1 MMGDP
6 VRYLTS
12 LGQALA
18 VMGLYPAGHP
28 ARERAVDASFD
39 LLGELMLV
47 ESAPR
52 LSFLDG
58 EVIYQRRVLRELTG
72 WEWGARLAAAGVER
86 IEFLEGITREEYAGW
101 LDEIQQLLAG
111 ETPDTAEARQL
122 GARRIR
128 YGAVE
133 VGGSPGGGSAGT
145 PAGGSA
151 GPAGALVGALAGG
164 IVTPD
169 LDAEVETIQWLH
181 GEVGGSGRLPLLEAE
196 AVVRSL
202 SVAMHSESQIR
213 LPLLQLKTF
222 DQYTT
227 THSSNVAV
235 LAMALTEYLGLG
247 SREIRVFGIAGLLH
261 DLGKVR
267 IPKEILVKPGKLTD
281 EERVVMQRHPEDG
294 ARIIIE
300 RETRLDLAAFVAY
313 EHHIMLN
320 GGGYPT
326 LRYPRDCHY
335 GSKVVHVCDVYDAL
349 CTDRPYR
356 PAWTSERA
364 LGYLGERAGVEFDP
378 ELVEA
383 FTRMIRDWE
392 QRRMPMN
399 GEPVAETPPPAA

>member
-1 MMGDP
+1 MSDP
-6 VRYLTS
+6 LRYLTS

-18 VMGLYPAGHP
+18 VMGLYPEGHP

-39 LLGELMLV
+39 LLGELAAA
-47 ESAPR
+47 EANPQF
-52 LSFLDG
+52 SFLDG
-58 EVIYQRRVLRELTG
+58 EVIYRRRILRELTG
-72 WEWGARLAAAGVER
+72 WEWGTRLAAAGVER
-86 IEFLEGITREEYAGW
+86 IEFLEGVTREEYAAW
-101 LDEIQQLLAG
+101 LDETQRLLAG

-133 VGGSPGGGSAGT
+133 VRGSSAGGAPVAPGGEVA
-145 PAGGSA
+145 
-151 GPAGALVGALAGG
+151 V
-164 IVTPD
+164 PD
-169 LDAEVETIQWLH
+169 LDAEVETIEWLH
-181 GEVGGSGRLPLLEAE
+181 GEVGRLGRLPLLEAE

-202 SVAMHSESQIR
+202 SVAMHSQSQIR

-247 SREIRVFGIAGLLH
+247 SREIRGFGVAGLLH

-281 EERVVMQRHPEDG
+281 EERTVMQLHPVDG

-300 RETRLDLAAFVAY
+300 QEARLDLAAFVAY

-320 GGGYPT
+320 GGGYPA
-326 LRYPRDCHY
+326 LRYPRGCHY
-335 GSKVVHVCDVYDAL
+335 ASKVVHVCDVYDAL

-364 LGYLGERAGVEFDP
+364 IGYLAERSGLEFDP
-378 ELVEA
+378 ELVGA
-383 FTRMIRDWE
+383 FTRMIGDWE

-399 GEPVAETPPPAA
+399 GGAALEAPPPGA

>member
-1 MMGDP
+1 MSDP
-6 VRYLTS
+6 LRYLTS

-18 VMGLYPAGHP
+18 VMGLYPEGHP

-39 LLGELMLV
+39 LLGELAAA
-47 ESAPR
+47 EANPQF
-52 LSFLDG
+52 SFLDG
-58 EVIYQRRVLRELTG
+58 EVIYRRRILRELTG
-72 WEWGARLAAAGVER
+72 WEWGTRLAAAGVER
-86 IEFLEGITREEYAGW
+86 IEFLEGVTREEYAAW
-101 LDEIQQLLAG
+101 LDETQRLLAG

-122 GARRIR
+122 GVRRIR

-133 VGGSPGGGSAGT
+133 VRGSSAGGAPVAPGGE
-145 PAGGSA
+145 
-151 GPAGALVGALAGG
+151 V
-164 IVTPD
+164 VVPD
-169 LDAEVETIQWLH
+169 LDAEVETIEWLH
-181 GEVGGSGRLPLLEAE
+181 GEVGRLGRLPLLEAE

-202 SVAMHSESQIR
+202 SVAMHSQSQIR

-247 SREIRVFGIAGLLH
+247 SREIRGFGVAGLLH

-281 EERVVMQRHPEDG
+281 EERTVMQLHPVDG

-300 RETRLDLAAFVAY
+300 QEARLDLAAFVAY
-313 EHHIMLN
+313 EHHIMLS

-335 GSKVVHVCDVYDAL
+335 ASKVVHVCDVYDAL

-364 LGYLGERAGVEFDP
+364 LGYLAERSGLEFDP
-378 ELVEA
+378 ELVDV

-392 QRRMPMN
+392 QRRMPM
-399 GEPVAETPPPAA
+399 GGAAAPAAAPPPAEG

>member
-1 MMGDP
+1 MGDP
-6 VRYLTS
+6 LRYLTS

-18 VMGLYPAGHP
+18 VMGLYPPGHP

-39 LLGELMLV
+39 LLGELA
-47 ESAPR
+47 SAEPSPQF
-52 LSFLDG
+52 SFLDG
-58 EVIYQRRVLRELTG
+58 EVIYRRRILRELTG

-86 IEFLEGITREEYAGW
+86 IEFLNGNTREEYSGW
-101 LDEIQQLLAG
+101 LDEMQQLLAG

-122 GARRIR
+122 VARRIR

-133 VGGSPGGGSAGT
+133 VRGS
-145 PAGGSA
+145 PAGG
-151 GPAGALVGALAGG
+151 PAPVLGG
-164 IVTPD
+164 EVVVPD
-169 LDAEVETIQWLH
+169 LDAEVETIRWLH
-181 GEVGGSGRLPLLEAE
+181 GEVGELGRLPLLEAE

-202 SVAMHSESQIR
+202 SVAMHSQSQIR

-247 SREIRVFGIAGLLH
+247 SREIRGFGVAGLLH

-281 EERVVMQRHPEDG
+281 EERTVMQLHPVDG

-300 RETRLDLAAFVAY
+300 QEARLDLAAFVAY
-313 EHHIMLN
+313 EHHIMLS

-335 GSKVVHVCDVYDAL
+335 ASKVVHVCDVYDAL

-364 LGYLGERAGVEFDP
+364 LGYLAERSGLEFDP
-378 ELVEA
+378 ELVDV

-392 QRRMPMN
+392 QRRMPMD
-399 GEPVAETPPPAA
+399 GAAAPAAAAPPAEG

>member
-1 MMGDP
+1 MSDP
-6 VRYLTS
+6 LRYLTS

-18 VMGLYPAGHP
+18 VMGLYPEGHP

-39 LLGELMLV
+39 LLGELAAAEANLQF
-47 ESAPR
+47 
-52 LSFLDG
+52 SFLDG
-58 EVIYQRRVLRELTG
+58 EVIYQRRILRELTG
-72 WEWGARLAAAGVER
+72 WEWGTRLAAAGVER
-86 IEFLEGITREEYAGW
+86 IEFLEGVTREEYAAW
-101 LDEIQQLLAG
+101 LDETQRLLAG

-122 GARRIR
+122 GVRRIR

-133 VGGSPGGGSAGT
+133 VRGSSAGGAPVAPGGE
-145 PAGGSA
+145 
-151 GPAGALVGALAGG
+151 V
-164 IVTPD
+164 VVPD

-181 GEVGGSGRLPLLEAE
+181 GEVGRLGRLPLLEAE

-202 SVAMHSESQIR
+202 SVAMHSQSQIR

-247 SREIRVFGIAGLLH
+247 SREIRGFGVAGLLH

-281 EERVVMQRHPEDG
+281 EERTVMQLHPVDG

-300 RETRLDLAAFVAY
+300 QEARLDVAAFVAY
-313 EHHIMLN
+313 EHHIMLS

-335 GSKVVHVCDVYDAL
+335 ASKVVHVCDVYDAL

-364 LGYLGERAGVEFDP
+364 LGYLAERSGLEFDP
-378 ELVEA
+378 ELVDV

-392 QRRMPMN
+392 QRRMPMD
-399 GEPVAETPPPAA
+399 GAAAPAAAPPPAEG

>member
-1 MMGDP
+1 MSDP
-6 VRYLTS
+6 FRYLTS

-18 VMGLYPAGHP
+18 VMGLYPEGHP

-39 LLGELMLV
+39 LLGELAAA
-47 ESAPR
+47 EANPQF
-52 LSFLDG
+52 SFLDG
-58 EVIYQRRVLRELTG
+58 EVIYRRRILRELTG
-72 WEWGARLAAAGVER
+72 WEWGTRLAAAGVER
-86 IEFLEGITREEYAGW
+86 IEFLEGVTREEYAAW
-101 LDEIQQLLAG
+101 LDETQRLLAG

-122 GARRIR
+122 GVRRIR

-133 VGGSPGGGSAGT
+133 VRGSSAGGAPVAPGGE
-145 PAGGSA
+145 
-151 GPAGALVGALAGG
+151 V
-164 IVTPD
+164 VVPD
-169 LDAEVETIQWLH
+169 LDAEVETIEWLH
-181 GEVGGSGRLPLLEAE
+181 GEVGRLGRLPLLEAE

-202 SVAMHSESQIR
+202 SVAMHSQSQIR

-247 SREIRVFGIAGLLH
+247 SREIRGFGVAGLLH

-281 EERVVMQRHPEDG
+281 EERTVMQLHPVDG

-300 RETRLDLAAFVAY
+300 QEARLDLAAFVAY
-313 EHHIMLN
+313 EHHIMLS

-335 GSKVVHVCDVYDAL
+335 ASKVVHVCDVYDAL

-364 LGYLGERAGVEFDP
+364 LGYLAERSGLEFDP
-378 ELVEA
+378 ELVDV

-392 QRRMPMN
+392 QRRMPMD
-399 GEPVAETPPPAA
+399 GAAAPAAVPPPAEG

>member
-1 MMGDP
+1 MSDP
-6 VRYLTS
+6 LRYLTS

-18 VMGLYPAGHP
+18 VMGLYPEGHP

-39 LLGELMLV
+39 LLGELAAA
-47 ESAPR
+47 EANPQF
-52 LSFLDG
+52 SFLDG
-58 EVIYQRRVLRELTG
+58 EVIYRRRILRELTG
-72 WEWGARLAAAGVER
+72 WEWGTRLAAAGVER
-86 IEFLEGITREEYAGW
+86 IEFLEGVTREEYAAW
-101 LDEIQQLLAG
+101 LDETQRLLAG

-122 GARRIR
+122 GVRRIR

-133 VGGSPGGGSAGT
+133 VRGSSAGGAPVAPGGE
-145 PAGGSA
+145 
-151 GPAGALVGALAGG
+151 V
-164 IVTPD
+164 VVPD
-169 LDAEVETIQWLH
+169 LDAEVETIEWLH
-181 GEVGGSGRLPLLEAE
+181 GEVGRLGRLPLLEAE

-202 SVAMHSESQIR
+202 SVAMHSQSQIR

-247 SREIRVFGIAGLLH
+247 SREIRGFGVAGLLH

-281 EERVVMQRHPEDG
+281 EERTVMQLHPVDG

-300 RETRLDLAAFVAY
+300 QEARLDLAAFVAY
-313 EHHIMLN
+313 EHHIMLG

-335 GSKVVHVCDVYDAL
+335 ASKVVHVCDVYDAL

-364 LGYLGERAGVEFDP
+364 LGYLAERSGLEFDP
-378 ELVEA
+378 ELVDV

-392 QRRMPMN
+392 QRRMPMD
-399 GEPVAETPPPAA
+399 GAAAPAAPAPPG

>member
-1 MMGDP
+1 MSDP
-6 VRYLTS
+6 LRYLTS

-18 VMGLYPAGHP
+18 VMGLYPEGHP

-39 LLGELMLV
+39 LLGELAAAEANL
-47 ESAPR
+47 EF
-52 LSFLDG
+52 SFLDG
-58 EVIYQRRVLRELTG
+58 EVIYQRRILRELTG
-72 WEWGARLAAAGVER
+72 WEWGTRLAAAGVER
-86 IEFLEGITREEYAGW
+86 IEFLEGVTREEYAAW
-101 LDEIQQLLAG
+101 LDETQRLLAG

-122 GARRIR
+122 GVRRIR

-133 VGGSPGGGSAGT
+133 VRGSSAGGAPVAPGGEVVVA
-145 PAGGSA
+145 
-151 GPAGALVGALAGG
+151 
-164 IVTPD
+164 D

-181 GEVGGSGRLPLLEAE
+181 GEVGRLGRLPLLEAE

-202 SVAMHSESQIR
+202 SVAMHSQSQIR

-247 SREIRVFGIAGLLH
+247 SREIRGFGVAGLLH

-281 EERVVMQRHPEDG
+281 EERTVMQLHPVDG

-300 RETRLDLAAFVAY
+300 QEARLDVAAFVAY
-313 EHHIMLN
+313 EHHIMLS

-335 GSKVVHVCDVYDAL
+335 ASKVVHVCDVYDAL

-364 LGYLGERAGVEFDP
+364 LGYLAERSGLEFDP
-378 ELVEA
+378 ELVDV

-399 GEPVAETPPPAA
+399 GAAAPAAAAPPAEG

>member
-1 MMGDP
+1 MSDP
-6 VRYLTS
+6 LRYLTS

-18 VMGLYPAGHP
+18 VMGLYPEGHP

-39 LLGELMLV
+39 LLGELAAA
-47 ESAPR
+47 EANPQF
-52 LSFLDG
+52 SFLDG
-58 EVIYQRRVLRELTG
+58 EVIYRRRILRELTG
-72 WEWGARLAAAGVER
+72 WEWGTRLAAAGVER
-86 IEFLEGITREEYAGW
+86 IEFLEGVTREEYAAW
-101 LDEIQQLLAG
+101 LDETQRLLAG

-133 VGGSPGGGSAGT
+133 VRGSSAGGAPVAPGGE
-145 PAGGSA
+145 
-151 GPAGALVGALAGG
+151 V
-164 IVTPD
+164 VVPD
-169 LDAEVETIQWLH
+169 LDAEVETIEWLH
-181 GEVGGSGRLPLLEAE
+181 GEVGRLGRLPLLEAE

-202 SVAMHSESQIR
+202 SVAMHSQSQIR

-247 SREIRVFGIAGLLH
+247 SREIRGFGVAGLLH

-281 EERVVMQRHPEDG
+281 EERTVMQLHPVDG

-300 RETRLDLAAFVAY
+300 QEARLDLAAFVAY
-313 EHHIMLN
+313 EHHIMLS

-335 GSKVVHVCDVYDAL
+335 ASKVVHVCDVYDAL

-364 LGYLGERAGVEFDP
+364 LGYLAERSGLEFDP
-378 ELVEA
+378 ELVDV
-383 FTRMIRDWE
+383 FTRMIGDWE
-392 QRRMPMN
+392 QRRMPMS
-399 GEPVAETPPPAA
+399 GELAPEAPPPTA

>member
-1 MMGDP
+1 MADP

-18 VMGLYPAGHP
+18 VMGLYPPGHP
-28 ARERAVDASFD
+28 AHERAVDASFD
-39 LLGELMLV
+39 LLGELV
-47 ESAPR
+47 SAEPSPQF
-52 LSFLDG
+52 SFLDG
-58 EVIYQRRVLRELTG
+58 EVIYGRRVLRELIG

-86 IEFLEGITREEYAGW
+86 IEFLDGITREEYSGW
-101 LDEIQQLLAG
+101 LEEMQQLLAG
-111 ETPDTAEARQL
+111 ETPDTAAARQL
-122 GARRIR
+122 VARRVR
-128 YGAVE
+128 YGTVE
-133 VGGSPGGGSAGT
+133 VRGSPGGGLASAARGE
-145 PAGGSA
+145 
-151 GPAGALVGALAGG
+151 V
-164 IVTPD
+164 VVPD
-169 LDAEVETIQWLH
+169 LDAEVETIRWLH
-181 GEVGGSGRLPLLEAE
+181 GEVGQLGRLPLLEAE

-202 SVAMHSESQIR
+202 SVAMHSQSQIR

-247 SREIRVFGIAGLLH
+247 SREIRGFGVAGLLH

-281 EERVVMQRHPEDG
+281 EERTVMQLHPVDG
-294 ARIIIE
+294 ARIILE
-300 RETRLDLAAFVAY
+300 QEARLDLAAFVAY

-320 GGGYPT
+320 GGGYPA

-335 GSKVVHVCDVYDAL
+335 ASKVVHVCDVYDAL

-364 LGYLGERAGVEFDP
+364 VGYLAERSGLEFDP
-378 ELVEA
+378 ELVDV

-399 GEPVAETPPPAA
+399 GEPAEAPAPPAPPTA

>member
-1 MMGDP
+1 MSDP
-6 VRYLTS
+6 LRYLTS

-18 VMGLYPAGHP
+18 VMGLYPEGHP

-39 LLGELMLV
+39 LLGELAAAEANLQF
-47 ESAPR
+47 
-52 LSFLDG
+52 SFLDG
-58 EVIYQRRVLRELTG
+58 EVIYQRRILRELTG
-72 WEWGARLAAAGVER
+72 WEWGTRLAAAGVER
-86 IEFLEGITREEYAGW
+86 IEFLEGVTREEYAAW
-101 LDEIQQLLAG
+101 LDETQRLLAG

-122 GARRIR
+122 GVRRIR

-133 VGGSPGGGSAGT
+133 VRGSSAGGAPVAPGGE
-145 PAGGSA
+145 
-151 GPAGALVGALAGG
+151 V
-164 IVTPD
+164 VVPD

-181 GEVGGSGRLPLLEAE
+181 GEVGRLGRLPLLEAE

-202 SVAMHSESQIR
+202 SVAMHSQSQIR

-247 SREIRVFGIAGLLH
+247 SREIRGFGVAGLLH

-281 EERVVMQRHPEDG
+281 EERTVMQLHPVDG

-300 RETRLDLAAFVAY
+300 QEARLDLAAFVAY
-313 EHHIMLN
+313 EHHIMLS

-335 GSKVVHVCDVYDAL
+335 ASKVVHVCDVYDAL

-364 LGYLGERAGVEFDP
+364 LGYLAERSGLEFDP
-378 ELVEA
+378 ELVDV

-392 QRRMPMN
+392 QRRMPMD
-399 GEPVAETPPPAA
+399 GAVAPAAPPPPAEG